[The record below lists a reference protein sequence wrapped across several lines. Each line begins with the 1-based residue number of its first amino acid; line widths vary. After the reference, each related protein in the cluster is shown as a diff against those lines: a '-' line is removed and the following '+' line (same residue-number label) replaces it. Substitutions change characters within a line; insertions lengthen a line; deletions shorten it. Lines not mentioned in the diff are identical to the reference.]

1 MIKIKVVK
9 GSCRNGLINLGYR
22 GRNKDKGQV
31 RGEGQNCKII
41 KNIMRK
47 NERTRNKK

>member
-31 RGEGQNCKII
+31 REGQN
-41 KNIMRK
+41 
-47 NERTRNKK
+47 NKKHSEKE

>member
-22 GRNKDKGQV
+22 GRNKGQV
-31 RGEGQNCKII
+31 REGQN
-41 KNIMRK
+41 
-47 NERTRNKK
+47 NKKHNEKE